1 VTALSIMRL
10 VPSPPGKIEEGEAL
24 FMTPPDR
31 WVALAAHESTLASA
45 MSGVRAELRTKT
57 AATSEEKK
65 LLGLLDDVF
74 ASVDPG
80 KEWEI
85 LQALRTA
92 RQGRTTLLMTHR
104 LLAAEEADLVVVLGA
119 GRVVEQG
126 RHADLV
132 AAGGAYARLWRIQ
145 QLEAELERD

>member
-1 VTALSIMRL
+1 VNTNPNSDICRLSLAM
-10 VPSPPGKIEEGEAL
+10 A
-24 FMTPPDR
+24 
-31 WVALAAHESTLASA
+31 WLAAGSQGRHEQ
-45 MSGVRAELRTKT
+45 T
-57 AATSEEKK
+57 ARSDQDNV
-65 LLGLLDDVF
+65 LILDDVF

-132 AAGGAYARLWRIQ
+132 TAGGAYARLWRIQ

>member
-1 VTALSIMRL
+1 
-10 VPSPPGKIEEGEAL
+10 
-24 FMTPPDR
+24 
-31 WVALAAHESTLASA
+31 
-45 MSGVRAELRTKT
+45 
-57 AATSEEKK
+57 
-65 LLGLLDDVF
+65 
-74 ASVDPG
+74 VDPG

-85 LQALRTA
+85 LQALRAA